1 MREDQIEDFC
11 LQNLIQ
17 FLPKKSIRRILEE
30 SLTSAESEG
39 HFKQLAKSALENI
52 QQEVNLIKIYLK
64 EKIGHYE
71 RPAYRQQ

>member
-1 MREDQIEDFC
+1 MKQDQIEDFC

-30 SLTSAESEG
+30 ALSNAESEG
-39 HFKQLAKSALENI
+39 HFRQMARVALENI

-64 EKIGHYE
+64 E
-71 RPAYRQQ
+71 